1 MELFEIYASN
11 SVGKAWFSNCTKVF
25 ALKPA
30 KAVGSVKKTVWCQTL
45 AISGLRNV
53 AVKAALMQCII
64 TCGIQNENNQMHIQ
78 NHIMSG
84 NSRMKCL
91 EATVHVVDWCHCPGC
106 LKKQNDNIYKILP
119 TQLPQKLSKQIFC
132 FWPKSIAGLSFLVTL
147 QLPHLAF
154 MPLHAPWISGANQ
167 RWRKERFL
175 LLADC
180 GCHRKRS
187 TEFSKY
193 FAKFP
198 GSIGLKHRGMC
209 SWTIPEALWTPKPW
223 NLAPSQVLP
232 FHEILRSITKHI
244 PRPNSVQNEGEL
256 NDWFPNLTVLW
267 VEVRLI
273 LFLQGVDCT
282 FQEPMLLSG
291 YCNGNKP
298 TSEHPSTQKKNHLE
312 QHLPEDHL
320 EYFNFK

>member
-132 FWPKSIAGLSFLVTL
+132 F
-147 QLPHLAF
+147 
-154 MPLHAPWISGANQ
+154 
-167 RWRKERFL
+167 
-175 LLADC
+175 
-180 GCHRKRS
+180 
-187 TEFSKY
+187 
-193 FAKFP
+193 
-198 GSIGLKHRGMC
+198 
-209 SWTIPEALWTPKPW
+209 
-223 NLAPSQVLP
+223 
-232 FHEILRSITKHI
+232 
-244 PRPNSVQNEGEL
+244 
-256 NDWFPNLTVLW
+256 
-267 VEVRLI
+267 
-273 LFLQGVDCT
+273 
-282 FQEPMLLSG
+282 
-291 YCNGNKP
+291 
-298 TSEHPSTQKKNHLE
+298 
-312 QHLPEDHL
+312 
-320 EYFNFK
+320 